1 MTNKG
6 KINNPPIKL
15 NLKDKDIRII
25 NIPKYIGLRE
35 KLKLFAVTKV
45 EAFSILIGLI
55 VVLYTLK
62 EETADTRIEIPTNSN
77 SRLVTFRNTLLNSGK
92 KDLVKKIHRPKNKV
106 TKGGGIL
113 LFTAF

>member
-6 KINNPPIKL
+6 KINNPPIIL

-77 SRLVTFRNTLLNSGK
+77 SKLVTFRNTLLNSGK